1 MQRRSFFNRVF
12 SAAVAFFGARRVAAQ
27 TVAAQTVEP
36 GSLDELAAVVLPASL
51 GRTHIDKIAADFVL
65 WIRDYKPGVPMASGY
80 GYPRTQVV
88 GPNPSANYAAQLRAL
103 GSPITR
109 ESVAKALDDAK
120 IDRIPQRPNGKHVAA
135 DLLSFF
141 YGSSEGEDFLYG
153 VAIRRDD
160 CRGLADSAQRPARLT

>member
-27 TVAAQTVEP
+27 TVAAQTIDAGLIE
-36 GSLDELAAVVLPASL
+36 ELAAVVLPGSL
-51 GRTHIDKIAADFVL
+51 GRTHINKIAADFVL

-103 GSPITR
+103 GSPETPSLR
-109 ESVAKALDDAK
+109 
-120 IDRIPQRPNGKHVAA
+120 
-135 DLLSFF
+135 
-141 YGSSEGEDFLYG
+141 
-153 VAIRRDD
+153 
-160 CRGLADSAQRPARLT
+160 SASQ